1 MRGGRGSKVEESGSP
16 VLGRK
21 PRSVRE
27 ECEKNT
33 ERVGRLG

>member
-1 MRGGRGSKVEESGSP
+1 MRGGRGSNVEGSGSP

-27 ECEKNT
+27 GRENT